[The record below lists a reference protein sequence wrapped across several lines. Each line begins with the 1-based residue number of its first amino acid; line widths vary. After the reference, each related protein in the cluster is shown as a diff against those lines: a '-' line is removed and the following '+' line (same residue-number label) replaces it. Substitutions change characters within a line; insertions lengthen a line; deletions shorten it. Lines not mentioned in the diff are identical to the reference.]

1 MPVITISRQLGS
13 GAIYIA
19 QQLANQ
25 LNFRYIDKE
34 LIVKVAQLANVTPDK
49 IEHFDQD
56 EFNQIKTIFSQMPFP
71 IPGSGIMYP
80 FTAIAYMEPAL
91 GGYPGTFEEGMGID
105 DRRYLQL
112 TQTVIRNFAEEG
124 NVIIM
129 GRGGCILL
137 KDFPQTVHLRI
148 IAPLERRIEWAT
160 QEDPNI
166 DKSKAKEIIEQKDK
180 ARAEYLKHFY
190 NANWDNPLFYHL
202 ILNTGHIALDDA
214 VKIITSLVELTKK
227 K

>member
-19 QQLANQ
+19 QQLAKK
-25 LNFRYIDKE
+25 LSFRYIDKE
-34 LIVKVAQLANVTPDK
+34 LIVKVAQLANVTLDK

-56 EFNQIKTIFSQMPFP
+56 EFDQIKTIFSQMPFP

-80 FTAIAYMEPAL
+80 FTAIAYMEPFW
-91 GGYPGTFEEGMGID
+91 YPGTFEEGTAID
-105 DRRYLQL
+105 DRKYLQL

-137 KDFPQTVHLRI
+137 KEFPQTVHLRI
-148 IAPLERRIEWAT
+148 VAPLERRIEWAT
-160 QEDPNI
+160 QEELNI
-166 DKSKAKEIIEQKDK
+166 DKSKAKEIIEKKDK

-190 NANWDNPLFYHL
+190 SANWDDPLFYHL
-202 ILNTGHIALDDA
+202 ILNTGQIALDDA
-214 VKIITSLVELTKK
+214 VDTITTLVELTKK